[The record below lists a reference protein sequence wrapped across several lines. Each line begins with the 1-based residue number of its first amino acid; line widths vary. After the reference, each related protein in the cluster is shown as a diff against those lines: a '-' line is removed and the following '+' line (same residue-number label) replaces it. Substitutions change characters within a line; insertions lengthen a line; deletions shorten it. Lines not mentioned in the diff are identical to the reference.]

1 MNRQT
6 SRKWLWIDPRSKML
20 ILLICVVAATTA
32 PNLTYEMGLVLIIS
46 VFALLSGKIRLAII
60 GTIGYVF
67 FYAISMLAVARASEA
82 LQTTLLAFLG
92 MVHKIYPCGFMGGI
106 VISTTKISEFLSA
119 MNKLHAPKSLT
130 IPLAIM
136 LRYIPTIREDWHF
149 IKDAMRLRDVSPSLG
164 GFLTRPAMTLEC
176 VYAPLLMA
184 ASKASDELSIAS
196 VTRGIENPMPRTC
209 YVDIRFHFTDVLVI
223 ACFLAY
229 VITGQLV

>member
-32 PNLTYEMGLVLIIS
+32 PNLTYEMGLVLIIA

-106 VISTTKISEFLSA
+106 VIST
-119 MNKLHAPKSLT
+119 PKS
-130 IPLAIM
+130 AN
-136 LRYIPTIREDWHF
+136 F
-149 IKDAMRLRDVSPSLG
+149 
-164 GFLTRPAMTLEC
+164 C
-176 VYAPLLMA
+176 LL
-184 ASKASDELSIAS
+184 
-196 VTRGIENPMPRTC
+196 
-209 YVDIRFHFTDVLVI
+209 
-223 ACFLAY
+223 
-229 VITGQLV
+229 